1 MFDNFI
7 ALLLRRGV
15 VRNDESGK
23 LVYDE
28 VLERVAA
35 DAEFVLSEQIR
46 HSILQVTRA
55 A

>member
-1 MFDNFI
+1 
-7 ALLLRRGV
+7 
-15 VRNDESGK
+15 
-23 LVYDE
+23 
-28 VLERVAA
+28 LERVAA

>member
-7 ALLLRRGV
+7 ALLLRRSV
-15 VRNDESGK
+15 VHADERGH

-46 HSILQVTRA
+46 HSILQVTHA
-55 A
+55 